1 MPCLKGNELPEI
13 LKSGSY
19 LGITKSSIDYNG
31 ILITDTVYNKKHH
44 FAPHAHENLYLAYVI
59 EGSYIEST
67 RSESK
72 RCLPGSVVLHRIDE
86 KHSNSSFA
94 ARNRILNAEIGQG
107 WFEKYNLSSEAIEKN
122 ISRNN
127 FQLKILFSNLYNEY
141 LINDNLTALAFETG
155 ILEAFNSV
163 LASDNFI
170 TGNIPV
176 WVKKTAEILRFEE
189 PSGICLTFL
198 ANETGVHPAHIS
210 RDFRKYFHCTMSE
223 YVRRLK
229 VDKACEYLTNYAYT
243 LAEVSYICGFA
254 DQSHFTRIFKKFKGL
269 TPLEYKNL
277 VIN

>member
-1 MPCLKGNELPEI
+1 MTEI
-13 LKSGSY
+13 LKSGNY

-31 ILITDTVYNKKHH
+31 ILITDTLYNNDHE
-44 FAPHAHENLYLAYVI
+44 FAPHAHENLYIAYVI

-67 RSESK
+67 RSETK

-86 KHSNSSFA
+86 KHTNSSFA
-94 ARNRILNAEIGQG
+94 ARNRILNAEIGQR
-107 WFEKYNLSSEAIEKN
+107 WFEKYNLSTAAIEKN

-127 FQLKILFSNLYNEY
+127 FQFKILFSNLYNEY
-141 LINDNLTALAFETG
+141 LINDNVTALAFETG

-163 LASDNFI
+163 LAAGNFI
-170 TGNIPV
+170 SRNRPE
-176 WVKKTAEILRFEE
+176 WVKKTEEILRFEE
-189 PSGICLTFL
+189 PSRLDLTFL

-210 RDFRKYFHCTMSE
+210 RDFKRYFRCTMSE

-229 VDKACEYLTNYAYT
+229 VEKAGEYLTAGKFT

>member
-1 MPCLKGNELPEI
+1 MTEI
-13 LKSGSY
+13 LKSGNY

-44 FAPHAHENLYLAYVI
+44 FASHSHENLYIAYVI
-59 EGSYIEST
+59 EGSYIESSRHET
-67 RSESK
+67 K

-107 WFEKYNLSSEAIEKN
+107 WFEKYNLSTAAIEKN

-141 LINDNLTALAFETG
+141 LINDNVTALAFETG

-170 TGNIPV
+170 TGNMPE
-176 WVKKTAEILRFEE
+176 WVKKTEEILRFEE
-189 PSGICLTFL
+189 PSCIDLTFL
-198 ANETGVHPAHIS
+198 TNETGVHPAHIS

-229 VDKACEYLTNYAYT
+229 VEKAGEYLTAGKFT

-254 DQSHFTRIFKKFKGL
+254 DQSHFIRIFRKFKGL
-269 TPLEYKNL
+269 TPQQYQNL
-277 VIN
+277 VLY

>member
-1 MPCLKGNELPEI
+1 MHCLKGNELTEI
-13 LKSGSY
+13 LKSGNY

-44 FAPHAHENLYLAYVI
+44 FAPHSHENLYIAYVI
-59 EGSYIEST
+59 EGSYIESSRHET
-67 RSESK
+67 K

-107 WFEKYNLSSEAIEKN
+107 WFEKYNLSTAAIEKN

-141 LINDNLTALAFETG
+141 LINDNVTALAFETG

-170 TGNIPV
+170 TGNMPE
-176 WVKKTAEILRFEE
+176 WVKKTEEILRFEE
-189 PSGICLTFL
+189 PSCIDLTFL
-198 ANETGVHPAHIS
+198 TNETGVHPAHIS

-229 VDKACEYLTNYAYT
+229 VEKAGEYLTAGKFT

-254 DQSHFTRIFKKFKGL
+254 DQSHFIRIFRKFKGL
-269 TPLEYKNL
+269 TPQQYQNL
-277 VIN
+277 VLY